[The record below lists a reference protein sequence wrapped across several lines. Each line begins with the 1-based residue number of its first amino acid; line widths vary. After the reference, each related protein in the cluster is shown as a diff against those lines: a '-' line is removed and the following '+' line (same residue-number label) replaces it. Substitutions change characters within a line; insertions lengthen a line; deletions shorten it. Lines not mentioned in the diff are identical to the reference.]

1 VFSIKIMLMA
11 NTKPLNSSEPKLD
24 DLIALQEAAQ
34 IGGLSADHLRRLVER
49 GDIWGKKI
57 GRNWVT
63 SRQAIL
69 DYMTKGRKPGRKPK
83 KASTDL
89 DK

>member
-1 VFSIKIMLMA
+1 MA
-11 NTKPLNSSEPKLD
+11 PTAPQDSSNPGLN

-34 IGGLSADHLRRLVER
+34 IGRLSADHLRRLVER
-49 GDIWGKKI
+49 GDLWGKKI

-69 DYMTKGRKPGRKPK
+69 NYIAKDRQPGRKPK
-83 KASTDL
+83 KSTKDL

>member
-1 VFSIKIMLMA
+1 MA
-11 NTKPLNSSEPKLD
+11 NIKPHNSSEPKLD

-34 IGGLSADHLRRLVER
+34 ISGLSADHLRRLVER
-49 GDIWGKKI
+49 GDLWGKKI
-57 GRNWVT
+57 GRNWIT

-69 DYMTKGRKPGRKPK
+69 NYMAKDRQPGRKPK
-83 KASTDL
+83 KSPKDL

>member
-1 VFSIKIMLMA
+1 MT
-11 NTKPLNSSEPKLD
+11 NTTLPYSSEPNLD

-34 IGGLSADHLRRLVER
+34 IAGLSADHLRRLVER
-49 GDIWGKKI
+49 GDLWGKKI

-69 DYMTKGRKPGRKPK
+69 NYIAKDRQPGRKPK
-83 KASTDL
+83 KSPKDL